1 MDGRNSLS
9 SFRTLFYHP
18 EIQLLKKNETKR
30 TIGMKMR
37 FLSPVDVKLRKE
49 DNYVR
54 ASRQNN
60 FLIFHRVITGSSVE
74 LPVLIREQMQKKLSR
89 EKSSV

>member
-1 MDGRNSLS
+1 M
-9 SFRTLFYHP
+9 
-18 EIQLLKKNETKR
+18 EI
-30 TIGMKMR
+30 R
-37 FLSPVDVKLRKE
+37 FLSPLDVESWKE

-60 FLIFHRVITGSSVE
+60 FPIFHRVITGSSVE
-74 LPVLIREQMQKKLSR
+74 LPFLIREQMQKKRSR